1 MRKARSNAARSL
13 SQQRAIDL
21 PQGCQLLA
29 GSTADHPAVE
39 EFLAQIF
46 GASAREACRAALEDP
61 SYEPNDRLLIQHDG
75 HTVGHV
81 LLSPREL
88 ICGSGTLPASHVS
101 WLATLPEFRQ
111 KGLATC
117 LLEVAREEMVAR
129 RSVIATA
136 WCQQPGYLAH
146 RGWIPWLH
154 RQFRYDDPRLVVA
167 RVGEVDAGELS
178 VRYWRRSEAAALV
191 QLHLG
196 RAQQSWGAF
205 VRSEAMWQ
213 WSTAHERFDRIYVA
227 VNGPERRR
235 GGPEFEPL
243 LGYLVVRG
251 DAIVEHAWEVGRED
265 VARVLL
271 WRVCHDAIERNTLRL
286 GILDQPGDPLV
297 PYFAYVGQQT
307 GNRANGGTLMATVL
321 DVPGLLRALT
331 PILQQTAR
339 DAGLL
344 PCQLGVDV
352 AGVRGCWAL
361 ERRRSRFVDGRS
373 RTYLALEPSE
383 LLNLAL
389 GIFSATQRLEQKHVR
404 ASNRTAARLAEA
416 LFPARPAWISPVD
429 DLMY

>member
-13 SQQRAIDL
+13 PQQRVIHL
-21 PQGCQLLA
+21 PHGYQLQP

-39 EFLAQIF
+39 ELLVEVFA
-46 GASAREACRAALEDP
+46 GHAREAFRAALEDP
-61 SYEPNDRLLIQHDG
+61 SYEPNDRLLIQCDDK
-75 HTVGHV
+75 TIGHV
-81 LLSPREL
+81 LLSPRYL
-88 ICGSGTLPASHVS
+88 ICGPGTLPATHVS
-101 WLATLPEFRQ
+101 WLATLPEYRQ
-111 KGLATC
+111 QGLAT
-117 LLEVAREEMVAR
+117 LLLAAAREHMVAR

-136 WCQQPGYLAH
+136 WCPQPGYLAN
-146 RGWIPWLH
+146 RGWTPWLH
-154 RQFRYDDPRLVVA
+154 RRFRYDDPRLVVS
-167 RVGEVDAGELS
+167 RMGEIDAGELS

-191 QLHLG
+191 GLHQG
-196 RAQQSWGAF
+196 RARQSWGAL

-213 WSTAHERFDRIYVA
+213 WNTSHDRFDRIYVA

-243 LGYLVVRG
+243 LGYLIVRG
-251 DAIVEHAWEVGRED
+251 DAIVEHAWEVGQEH

-271 WRVCHDAIERNTLRL
+271 SRVCHDAIERNALRL
-286 GILDQPGDPLV
+286 GILEQPGDPLV
-297 PYFAYVGQQT
+297 PYFAANSQPSGPQ
-307 GNRANGGTLMATVL
+307 ANGSTLMATVL

-361 ERRRSRFVDGRS
+361 ERRRARFVEGRS

-383 LLNLAL
+383 MLHLAL
-389 GIFSATQRLEQKHVR
+389 GIGSAVERLEQKQIR

-416 LFPARPAWISPVD
+416 LFPSRPAWISPLD